1 MSTTTS
7 YKIRRGNVLPILG
20 AGSGGPNTP
29 VIVWTFG
36 IETQVITSCESTSD
50 IKSSKDMCLLGGGI
64 FSAQY
69 KAQPGKADC
78 AIKFNSTIM
87 ENPILSPDYSNYST
101 NNGQLTNLCDF

>member
-20 AGSGGPNTP
+20 VGSGGPNTP

-36 IETQVITSCESTSD
+36 TETQVITSCESTGVV
-50 IKSSKDMCLLGGGI
+50 KSSIEMCLLGGGI

-78 AIKFNSTIM
+78 TIKFNSTIM
-87 ENPILSPDYSNYST
+87 ENPILSPEYTT
-101 NNGQLTNLCDF
+101 NNGSLTNLCDF